1 MALRHSPKIVSD
13 GLVFCIDPSNIKS
26 YSGTGNTVVD
36 ACRNIGSI
44 TKSAGLAFA
53 GSGSQ
58 KYFDYDYGEQD
69 RIEVPNNSVLN
80 YDYADWSY
88 NLWINRESADQSG
101 WQQLFIKGLG
111 TERRPGV
118 WFYNNDTTA
127 LHITWRGGDATSQIS
142 INKTDFDVPIG
153 EWCNIVI
160 QARDASLQAFL
171 NGVKDTQ
178 AMSLTSY
185 NYGANNQE
193 LYIGSESA
201 TYGAPNMRLGY
212 FSVYNTSLTNDQIV
226 ENYNALKGRFGL

>member
-44 TKSAGLAFA
+44 TKSDGLGFA

-58 KYFDYDYGEQD
+58 KYFNYGYGEED

-80 YDYADWSY
+80 YDYANWSY
-88 NLWINRESADQSG
+88 NLWINRTIANQTG
-101 WQQLFIKGLG
+101 WQQLFIKGIG

-127 LHITWRGGDATSQIS
+127 LHITWRAGGGTTQIS

-160 QARDASLQAFL
+160 QARAGSMMSFL

-178 AMSLTSY
+178 AIGIS
-185 NYGANNQE
+185 NYGANSKE

-201 TYGAPNMRLGY
+201 TYGAPNMHLGY